1 MRYGSL
7 FKKNYR
13 MKRILSFLAV
23 AAALCCC
30 TKPES
35 ILPVIEEEPMAP
47 LELKLATQAVTK
59 AMIKE
64 SRLPDPSSVGIT
76 VRDSY
81 GAYAGEEYTNIKYTS
96 KDASGAQVWE
106 CDSPIMLSPQTGTLY
121 SYYPYAEACTDISAI
136 SIRANSTV
144 QTDFMWGT
152 PVSVS
157 KDNRHASIKMN
168 HALAAVR
175 ITYVRGTYSGTG
187 TVSKVSFGGNCIAVA
202 GTLDATDGSI
212 SNLAGKGTML
222 TPPQIAT
229 TLSSTLQE
237 FELLVIPTGEKQGK
251 VVITIDGK
259 DYSLEF
265 GDIDLRQGHMTQF
278 HLTVNDGELSLSDI
292 TVSEWTY
299 GESKDT
305 AIKVTDKVTL
315 TGNLDDIAIY
325 NSVVNGVVTITA
337 IPKTKGGFKEVEPV
351 SINSNATLTQSSD
364 IHTGVRT
371 ITLSNISGNV
381 TVTFYGTYCYDLIAE
396 FTVSARVST
405 RMLYLY
411 ANSSY
416 KEKILRIREGDE
428 DIPVTSTYIWD
439 EGGKHILRYSFTNH
453 TIPYDMFNDVTAI
466 TGIEIGN
473 CVTSLE
479 SYAFKGTSIERV
491 VIPETV
497 TSFGSSLFYNCT
509 KLKHAVLPKGITEIY
524 DSMFRGCTSLQNI
537 DIPDGVTR
545 FGDYAF
551 DRCSSLASLILPA
564 GVTYVVNYCFSDC
577 SNLRHIVS
585 FPVQTPTLGGSFRYN
600 FSKGASN
607 GVLAA
612 PAAAKTGSNYS
623 YWVSSGVNL
632 GSYGWTLVY
641 MDE

>member
-1 MRYGSL
+1 
-7 FKKNYR
+7 
-13 MKRILSFLAV
+13 MKRILLPAVLAMI
-23 AAALCCC
+23 ALCGCQEEIM
-30 TKPES
+30 TPEPIPS
-35 ILPVIEEEPMAP
+35 DPAVP
-47 LELKLATQAVTK
+47 LEISMSTAELTK
-59 AMIKE
+59 GLIKE
-64 SRLPDPSSVGIT
+64 TRLPDGSSVGIT
-76 VRDSY
+76 IKDDYGVYTGELFTNVKYTAEMESGNQVWSSDSPVMLSSET
-81 GAYAGEEYTNIKYTS
+81 GRAYA
-96 KDASGAQVWE
+96 
-106 CDSPIMLSPQTGTLY
+106 
-121 SYYPYAEACTDISAI
+121 YYPYAEACTDIRAI

-144 QTDFMWGT
+144 QTDFMWGI

-157 KDNRHASIKMN
+157 KDNRKATLVMK
-168 HALAAVR
+168 HALSAVR

-187 TVSKVSFGGNCIAVA
+187 NVSKVSFGGNCIATA
-202 GTLDATDGSI
+202 GTLDATDGSL
-212 SNLAGKGTML
+212 SNLTGKGTIL
-222 TPPQIAT
+222 TPPQIT
-229 TLSSTLQE
+229 TSLSSTLQE
-237 FELLVIPTGEKQGK
+237 FELIVIPTGEKQGK
-251 VVITIDGK
+251 IVITIDGK
-259 DYSLEF
+259 DYTLEF
-265 GDIDLRQGHMTQF
+265 GDIDLRQGQITQF

-325 NSVVNGVVTITA
+325 NSIVNGVVTITA
-337 IPKTKGGFKEVEPV
+337 VPKTKGTFKEVEPV
-351 SINSNATLTQSSD
+351 SINSNATLSQSCD

-371 ITLSNISGNV
+371 IKLTNITGNV
-381 TVTFYGTYCYDLIAE
+381 TVTFYGTYSYDLITE
-396 FTVSARVST
+396 FTVNARESV

-411 ANSSY
+411 FNSSD

-428 DIPVTSTYIWD
+428 DIPVTSTHSWD

-453 TIPYDMFNDVTAI
+453 TVPYDMFNDVKAI
-466 TGIEIGN
+466 TAIEIGD
-473 CVTSLE
+473 CVTALE
-479 SYAFKGTSIERV
+479 SYAFKGTSIERII
-491 VIPETV
+491 IPETI

-551 DRCSSLASLILPA
+551 DRCSSLASIILPA
-564 GVTYVVNYCFSDC
+564 GVTYVGNYCFSDC

-585 FPVQTPTLGGSFRYN
+585 LPIKTPTLGGSFRYN
-600 FSKGASN
+600 FSKVASN
-607 GVLAA
+607 GVLAV

-623 YWVSSGVNL
+623 YWVGSNVNL

>member
-1 MRYGSL
+1 
-7 FKKNYR
+7 

-35 ILPVIEEEPMAP
+35 SLPVIEEEPMAP
-47 LELKLATQAVTK
+47 LELTLSTQTVTR
-59 AMIKE
+59 AMKKE
-64 SRLPDPSSVGIT
+64 SRLPNPSSVGIT

-81 GAYAGEEYTNIKYTS
+81 GAYAGAEYTNIKYTS
-96 KDASGAQVWE
+96 KDVSGEQVWE

-351 SINSNATLTQSSD
+351 SINSNATLSQSSD

-405 RMLYLY
+405 KMLYLY
-411 ANSSY
+411 ASSSY

-466 TGIEIGN
+466 TGIEIGD

-551 DRCSSLASLILPA
+551 DRCSSLASIILPA
-564 GVTYVVNYCFSDC
+564 GVTYVGNYCFSDC

-585 FPVQTPTLGGSFRYN
+585 LPVKTPTLGGSFRYN
-600 FSKGASN
+600 FTDVASN

-632 GSYGWTLVY
+632 GAYGWTLVY

>member
-1 MRYGSL
+1 
-7 FKKNYR
+7 

-35 ILPVIEEEPMAP
+35 ILPVIEEEPMSP
-47 LELKLATQAVTK
+47 LELTLSTQTVTR

-64 SRLPDPSSVGIT
+64 SKVPDPSSVGIT

-81 GAYAGEEYTNIKYTS
+81 GAYAGAEYTNIKYTS

-299 GESKDT
+299 ADSKDT

-315 TGNLDDIAIY
+315 TGNLDDIAVY

-337 IPKTKGGFKEVEPV
+337 VPKTKGGFKEVEPV
-351 SINSNATLTQSSD
+351 SINSNATLSQTSD
-364 IHTGVRT
+364 IHTGIRT
-371 ITLSNISGNV
+371 IKLSNITGNV
-381 TVTFYGTYCYDLIAE
+381 TVTFYGTYCYDLLAE
-396 FTVSARVST
+396 LTVNAGEATKMLYTYVST
-405 RMLYLY
+405 
-411 ANSSY
+411 ST
-416 KEKILRIREGDE
+416 KEKILRIREGDTN
-428 DIPVTSTYIWD
+428 IPVESTHTFAT
-439 EGGKHILRYSFTNH
+439 GGKHLLKYSFTNH
-453 TIPYDMFNDVTAI
+453 TIAYDIFNGVTAV
-466 TGIEIGN
+466 TGIEIGD
-473 CVTSLE
+473 CVNSIE
-479 SYAFKGTSIERV
+479 GYAFKGTMIEQI
-491 VIPETV
+491 VIPESV
-497 TSFGSSLFYNCT
+497 TSFGSSIFYDCV
-509 KLKHAVLPKGITEIY
+509 KLKHVILPKGITEIY
-524 DSMFRGCTSLQNI
+524 DSMFRGCESLQSI

-545 FGDYAF
+545 FGDFAF
-551 DRCSSLASLILPA
+551 DGCSSLASIILPA
-564 GVTYVVNYCFSDC
+564 GVTYVGNYCFSEC

-585 FPVQTPTLGGSFRYN
+585 LPIKTPTLGGTFRYN
-600 FSKGASN
+600 FTKVASN
-607 GVLAA
+607 GVLAV

-623 YWVSSGVNL
+623 YWVASNVNL

>member
-1 MRYGSL
+1 
-7 FKKNYR
+7 
-13 MKRILSFLAV
+13 MKRTLLPAVLAMITLCGCQEEIITPEPIPSDPAV
-23 AAALCCC
+23 PLEISMSTAAL
-30 TKPES
+30 TRGLVKEAS
-35 ILPVIEEEPMAP
+35 LPVGS
-47 LELKLATQAVTK
+47 AVG
-59 AMIKE
+59 
-64 SRLPDPSSVGIT
+64 LT
-76 VRDSY
+76 VKDSY
-81 GAYAGEEYTNIKYTS
+81 GVYSGELYNNIQYTC
-96 KDASGAQVWE
+96 KDNGGEQLWE
-106 CDSPIMLSPQTGTLY
+106 SDSPVMLSSETGTLY

-187 TVSKVSFGGNCIAVA
+187 NVSKVSFGGNCIAVA

-237 FELLVIPTGEKQGK
+237 FELIVIPTGEKQGK
-251 VVITIDGK
+251 IVISIDGK
-259 DYSLEF
+259 DYTLEF
-265 GDIDLRQGHMTQF
+265 GDIDLRQGQITQF

-299 GESKDT
+299 ADSKDT

-315 TGNLDDIAIY
+315 TGNLDDIAVY

-337 IPKTKGGFKEVEPV
+337 VPKTKGTFKEVEPV
-351 SINSNATLTQSSD
+351 SINSNATLSQSCD

-371 ITLSNISGNV
+371 IKLTNITGNV
-381 TVTFYGTYCYDLIAE
+381 TVTFYGTYSYDLITE
-396 FTVSARVST
+396 FTVNARESV

-411 ANSSY
+411 FNSSD

-428 DIPVTSTYIWD
+428 DIPVTSTHSWD

-453 TIPYDMFNDVTAI
+453 TVPYDMFNDVTAI
-466 TGIEIGN
+466 TAIEIGD
-473 CVTSLE
+473 CVTSIE

-509 KLKHAVLPKGITEIY
+509 KLKNAVLPKGITEIY
-524 DSMFRGCTSLQNI
+524 DSMFRGCTSLQSI
-537 DIPDGVTR
+537 DIPEGVTR
-545 FGDYAF
+545 FGDFAF
-551 DRCSSLASLILPA
+551 DRCSSLASIILPA
-564 GVTYVVNYCFSDC
+564 GVTYVGNYCFSEC

-585 FPVQTPTLGGSFRYN
+585 LPVKTPTLGGSFRYN
-600 FSKGASN
+600 FSKVASN
-607 GVLAA
+607 GVLAV
-612 PAAAKTGSNYS
+612 PAEAKTGSNYS
-623 YWVSSGVNL
+623 YWVGSNVNL

>member
-1 MRYGSL
+1 
-7 FKKNYR
+7 
-13 MKRILSFLAV
+13 MKRLYVNILSFT
-23 AAALCCC
+23 ALLCSCS
-30 TKPES
+30 PAEVL
-35 ILPVIEEEPMAP
+35 LPEEPQAEQP
-47 LELKLATQAVTK
+47 VALELSMSTAELTK
-59 AMIKE
+59 GLIKDT
-64 SRLPDPSSVGIT
+64 RLPDGSSVGIT
-76 VRDSY
+76 IKDDYGVYTGELFTNVKYTAQQESGNQVWSSDSPVMLSSET
-81 GAYAGEEYTNIKYTS
+81 GTAYA
-96 KDASGAQVWE
+96 
-106 CDSPIMLSPQTGTLY
+106 
-121 SYYPYAEACTDISAI
+121 YYPYAEACTDITAI

-144 QTDFMWGT
+144 QTDFMWGI

-157 KDNRHASIKMN
+157 KDNRKATLVMK

-187 TVSKVSFGGNCIAVA
+187 NVSKVSFGGNCIAVA

-222 TPPQIAT
+222 TPPQITT

-237 FELLVIPTGEKQGK
+237 FELIVIPTGEKQGK
-251 VVITIDGK
+251 IVITIDGK
-259 DYSLEF
+259 DYTLEF
-265 GDIDLRQGHMTQF
+265 GDIDLRQGQITQF

-299 GESKDT
+299 ADSKDT

-315 TGNLDDIAIY
+315 TGNLDDIAVY

-337 IPKTKGGFKEVEPV
+337 VPKTKGTFKEVEPV
-351 SINSNATLTQSSD
+351 SINSNATLSQSCD

-371 ITLSNISGNV
+371 ITLTNITGNV
-381 TVTFYGTYCYDLIAE
+381 NVTFYGTYSYDLITE
-396 FTVSARVST
+396 FTVNARESV

-411 ANSSY
+411 FNSSD

-428 DIPVTSTYIWD
+428 DIPVTSTHSWD

-453 TIPYDMFNDVTAI
+453 TVPYDMFNDVKAI
-466 TGIEIGN
+466 TAIEIGD
-473 CVTSLE
+473 CVTALE
-479 SYAFKGTSIERV
+479 SYAFKGTSIERII
-491 VIPETV
+491 IPETI

-509 KLKHAVLPKGITEIY
+509 KLKNAVLPKGITEIY
-524 DSMFRGCTSLQNI
+524 DSMFRGCTSLQSI

-551 DRCSSLASLILPA
+551 DRCSSLASIILPA
-564 GVTYVVNYCFSDC
+564 GVTYVGNYCFSEC

-585 FPVQTPTLGGSFRYN
+585 LPIKTPTLGGTFRYN
-600 FSKGASN
+600 FSKVASN

-623 YWVSSGVNL
+623 YWVSSNINL

>member
-1 MRYGSL
+1 
-7 FKKNYR
+7 
-13 MKRILSFLAV
+13 MKRLYVNILSFTALLCSCSPAEVLLPEEHQAEQPV
-23 AAALCCC
+23 A
-30 TKPES
+30 
-35 ILPVIEEEPMAP
+35 
-47 LELKLATQAVTK
+47 LELSMSTAELTK
-59 AMIKE
+59 ALVKDT
-64 SRLPDPSSVGIT
+64 RLPDGSSVGIT
-76 VRDSY
+76 IKDDYGVYTGELFTNVKYTAQQESGNQVWSSDSPVMLSSET
-81 GAYAGEEYTNIKYTS
+81 GTAYA
-96 KDASGAQVWE
+96 
-106 CDSPIMLSPQTGTLY
+106 
-121 SYYPYAEACTDISAI
+121 YYPYAETCTDISAI

-144 QTDFMWGT
+144 QTDFMWGI

-157 KDNRHASIKMN
+157 KDNRKATLVMK

-187 TVSKVSFGGNCIAVA
+187 NVSKVSFGGNCIAVA

-222 TPPQIAT
+222 TPPQITT

-237 FELLVIPTGEKQGK
+237 FELIVIPSGEKQGK
-251 VVITIDGK
+251 IVITIDGK
-259 DYSLEF
+259 DYTLEF
-265 GDIDLRQGHMTQF
+265 GDIDLRQGQITQF

-299 GESKDT
+299 ADSKDT

-315 TGNLDDIAIY
+315 TGNLDDIAVY

-337 IPKTKGGFKEVEPV
+337 VPKTKCTFKEVEPV
-351 SINSNATLTQSSD
+351 SINSNATLSQSCD

-371 ITLSNISGNV
+371 ITLTNITGNV
-381 TVTFYGTYCYDLIAE
+381 SVTFYGTYSYDLITE
-396 FTVSARVST
+396 FTVNARESV

-411 ANSSY
+411 FNSSD

-428 DIPVTSTYIWD
+428 DIPVTSTHSWD

-453 TIPYDMFNDVTAI
+453 TVPYDMFNDVKAI
-466 TGIEIGN
+466 TAIEIGD
-473 CVTSLE
+473 CVTALE
-479 SYAFKGTSIERV
+479 SYAFKGTSIERII
-491 VIPETV
+491 IPETI

-509 KLKHAVLPKGITEIY
+509 KLKNAVLPKGITEIY
-524 DSMFRGCTSLQNI
+524 DSMFRGCTSLQSI

-551 DRCSSLASLILPA
+551 DRCSSLASIILPA
-564 GVTYVVNYCFSDC
+564 GVTYVGNYCFSEC

-585 FPVQTPTLGGSFRYN
+585 LPIKTPTLGGTFRYN
-600 FSKGASN
+600 FTKVASN
-607 GVLAA
+607 GVLAV

-623 YWVSSGVNL
+623 YWVASNVNL
-632 GSYGWTLVY
+632 GSYGWTLAY

>member
-1 MRYGSL
+1 
-7 FKKNYR
+7 
-13 MKRILSFLAV
+13 MKRLYVNILSFTALLCSCSPAEVLLPEESQAEQPV
-23 AAALCCC
+23 A
-30 TKPES
+30 
-35 ILPVIEEEPMAP
+35 
-47 LELKLATQAVTK
+47 LELSMSTAELTK
-59 AMIKE
+59 ALVKDT
-64 SRLPDPSSVGIT
+64 RLPDGSSVGIT
-76 VRDSY
+76 IKDDYGVYTGELFTNVKYTAQQESGNQVWSSDSPVMLSSET
-81 GAYAGEEYTNIKYTS
+81 GTAYA
-96 KDASGAQVWE
+96 
-106 CDSPIMLSPQTGTLY
+106 
-121 SYYPYAEACTDISAI
+121 YYPYADACTDISAI

-144 QTDFMWGT
+144 QTDFMWGI

-157 KDNRHASIKMN
+157 KDNRKATLVMK

-187 TVSKVSFGGNCIAVA
+187 NVSKVSFGGNCVAVA
-202 GTLDATDGSI
+202 GNLDATDGSI

-222 TPPQIAT
+222 TPPQITT

-237 FELLVIPTGEKQGK
+237 FELIVIPTGEKQGK
-251 VVITIDGK
+251 IVITIDGK
-259 DYSLEF
+259 DYTLEF
-265 GDIDLRQGHMTQF
+265 GDIDLRQGQITQF

-299 GESKDT
+299 ADSKDT

-315 TGNLDDIAIY
+315 TGNLDDIAVY

-337 IPKTKGGFKEVEPV
+337 VPKTKGTFKEVEPV
-351 SINSNATLTQSSD
+351 SINSNATLSQSCD

-371 ITLSNISGNV
+371 ITLTNITGNV
-381 TVTFYGTYCYDLIAE
+381 TVTFYGTYSYDLITE
-396 FTVSARVST
+396 FTVNARESV

-411 ANSSY
+411 FNSSD

-428 DIPVTSTYIWD
+428 DIPVTSTHSWD

-453 TIPYDMFNDVTAI
+453 TVPYDMFNDVKAI
-466 TGIEIGN
+466 TAIEIGD
-473 CVTSLE
+473 CVTALE
-479 SYAFKGTSIERV
+479 SYAFKGTSIERII
-491 VIPETV
+491 IPETI

-509 KLKHAVLPKGITEIY
+509 KLKNAVLPKGITEIY
-524 DSMFRGCTSLQNI
+524 DSMFRGCTSLQSI

-551 DRCSSLASLILPA
+551 DRCSSLASIILPA
-564 GVTYVVNYCFSDC
+564 GVTYVGNYCFSEC

-585 FPVQTPTLGGSFRYN
+585 LPIKTPTLGGTFRYN
-600 FSKGASN
+600 FTKVASN
-607 GVLAA
+607 GVLAV

-623 YWVSSGVNL
+623 YWVASNVNL

>member
-1 MRYGSL
+1 
-7 FKKNYR
+7 
-13 MKRILSFLAV
+13 MKRLYVNILAFTALLCSCSPAEVLLPQEPQAEQPV
-23 AAALCCC
+23 A
-30 TKPES
+30 
-35 ILPVIEEEPMAP
+35 
-47 LELKLATQAVTK
+47 LELSMSTAELTK
-59 AMIKE
+59 ALVKDT
-64 SRLPDPSSVGIT
+64 RLPDGSSVGIT
-76 VRDSY
+76 IKDDYGVYTGELFTNVKYTAQQESGNQVWSSDSPVMLSSET
-81 GAYAGEEYTNIKYTS
+81 GTAYA
-96 KDASGAQVWE
+96 
-106 CDSPIMLSPQTGTLY
+106 
-121 SYYPYAEACTDISAI
+121 YYPYAEACTDITAI

-144 QTDFMWGT
+144 QTDFMWGI

-157 KDNRHASIKMN
+157 KDNRKATFMMK

-187 TVSKVSFGGNCIAVA
+187 NVSKVSFGGNCIAVA

-222 TPPQIAT
+222 TPPQITT

-237 FELLVIPTGEKQGK
+237 FELIVIPTGEKQGK
-251 VVITIDGK
+251 IVITIDGK
-259 DYSLEF
+259 DYTLEF
-265 GDIDLRQGHMTQF
+265 GDIDLRQGQITQF

-299 GESKDT
+299 ADSKDT

-315 TGNLDDIAIY
+315 TGNLDDIAVY

-337 IPKTKGGFKEVEPV
+337 VPKTKGTFKEVEPV
-351 SINSNATLTQSSD
+351 SINSSATLSQSCD

-371 ITLSNISGNV
+371 ITLTNITGNV
-381 TVTFYGTYCYDLIAE
+381 TVTFYGTYSYDLITE
-396 FTVSARVST
+396 FTVNARESV
-405 RMLYLY
+405 RMLHLY
-411 ANSSY
+411 FNSSD

-428 DIPVTSTYIWD
+428 DIPVTSTHSWD

-453 TIPYDMFNDVTAI
+453 TVPYDMFNDVKAI
-466 TGIEIGN
+466 TAIEIGD
-473 CVTSLE
+473 CVTALE
-479 SYAFKGTSIERV
+479 SYAFKGTSIERII
-491 VIPETV
+491 IPETI

-509 KLKHAVLPKGITEIY
+509 KLKNAVLPKGITEIY
-524 DSMFRGCTSLQNI
+524 DSMFRGCTSLQSI

-551 DRCSSLASLILPA
+551 DRCSSLASIILPA
-564 GVTYVVNYCFSDC
+564 GVTYVGNYCFSEC

-585 FPVQTPTLGGSFRYN
+585 LPIKTPTLGGTFRYN
-600 FSKGASN
+600 FTKVGSN
-607 GVLAA
+607 GVLAV

-623 YWVSSGVNL
+623 YWVASNVNL

>member
-1 MRYGSL
+1 
-7 FKKNYR
+7 
-13 MKRILSFLAV
+13 MKRLYVNILSFT
-23 AAALCCC
+23 ALLCSCS
-30 TKPES
+30 PAEVL
-35 ILPVIEEEPMAP
+35 LPEEPQAEQP
-47 LELKLATQAVTK
+47 VALELSMSTAELTK
-59 AMIKE
+59 GLIKE
-64 SRLPDPSSVGIT
+64 TRLPDGSSVGIT
-76 VRDSY
+76 IKDDY
-81 GAYAGEEYTNIKYTS
+81 GVYTGELFTNVKYT
-96 KDASGAQVWE
+96 AQQESGNQVWSS
-106 CDSPIMLSPQTGTLY
+106 DSPVMLSSETGTTY
-121 SYYPYAEACTDISAI
+121 AYYPYAEACTDITAI

-144 QTDFMWGT
+144 QTDFMWGI

-157 KDNRHASIKMN
+157 KDNRKATLVMK

-187 TVSKVSFGGNCIAVA
+187 NVSKVSFGGNCIAVA

-222 TPPQIAT
+222 TPPQITT

-237 FELLVIPTGEKQGK
+237 FELIVIPTGEKQGK
-251 VVITIDGK
+251 IVITIDGK
-259 DYSLEF
+259 DYTLEF
-265 GDIDLRQGHMTQF
+265 GDIDLRQGQITQF

-299 GESKDT
+299 ADSKDT

-315 TGNLDDIAIY
+315 TGNLDDIAVY

-337 IPKTKGGFKEVEPV
+337 VPKTKGTFKEVEPV
-351 SINSNATLTQSSD
+351 SINSNATLSQSCD

-371 ITLSNISGNV
+371 ITLTNITGNL
-381 TVTFYGTYCYDLIAE
+381 TVTFYGTYSYDLITE
-396 FTVSARVST
+396 FTVNARESV

-411 ANSSY
+411 FNSSD

-428 DIPVTSTYIWD
+428 DIPVTSTHSWD

-453 TIPYDMFNDVTAI
+453 TVPYDMFNDVKAI
-466 TGIEIGN
+466 TAIEIGD
-473 CVTSLE
+473 CVTALE
-479 SYAFKGTSIERV
+479 SYAFKGTSIERII
-491 VIPETV
+491 IPETI

-509 KLKHAVLPKGITEIY
+509 KLKNAVLPKGITEIY
-524 DSMFRGCTSLQNI
+524 DSMFRGCTSLQSI

-551 DRCSSLASLILPA
+551 DRCSSLASIILPA
-564 GVTYVVNYCFSDC
+564 GVTYVGNYCFSEC

-585 FPVQTPTLGGSFRYN
+585 LPIKTPTLGGTFRYN
-600 FSKGASN
+600 FTKVGSN
-607 GVLAA
+607 GVLAV

-623 YWVSSGVNL
+623 YWVASNVNL

>member
-1 MRYGSL
+1 
-7 FKKNYR
+7 
-13 MKRILSFLAV
+13 MKRLYVNILSFT
-23 AAALCCC
+23 ALLCSCS
-30 TKPES
+30 PAEVL
-35 ILPVIEEEPMAP
+35 LPEEPQAEQP
-47 LELKLATQAVTK
+47 VALELSMSTAELTK
-59 AMIKE
+59 ALIKDT
-64 SRLPDPSSVGIT
+64 RLPDGSSVGIT
-76 VRDSY
+76 IKDDYGVYTGELFSNVKYTANQESGNQVWSSDSPVMLSSET
-81 GAYAGEEYTNIKYTS
+81 GTAYA
-96 KDASGAQVWE
+96 
-106 CDSPIMLSPQTGTLY
+106 
-121 SYYPYAEACTDISAI
+121 YYPYADACTDISSI

-144 QTDFMWGT
+144 QTDFMWGI

-157 KDNRHASIKMN
+157 KDNRKATLVMK

-175 ITYVRGTYSGTG
+175 ITYVRGTYSGKG
-187 TVSKVSFGGNCIAVA
+187 NVSKVSFGGNCIAVA

-222 TPPQIAT
+222 TPPQITT

-237 FELLVIPTGEKQGK
+237 FELIVIPTGEKQGK
-251 VVITIDGK
+251 IVITIDGK
-259 DYSLEF
+259 DYTLEF
-265 GDIDLRQGHMTQF
+265 GDIDLRQGQITQF

-299 GESKDT
+299 ADSKDT

-315 TGNLDDIAIY
+315 TGNLDDIAVY

-337 IPKTKGGFKEVEPV
+337 VPKTKGTFKEVEPV
-351 SINSNATLTQSSD
+351 SISSNATLSQSCD

-371 ITLSNISGNV
+371 ITLTNITGNV
-381 TVTFYGTYCYDLIAE
+381 TVTFYGTYSYDLITE
-396 FTVSARVST
+396 FTVNARESV

-411 ANSSY
+411 FNSSD

-428 DIPVTSTYIWD
+428 DIPVTSTHSWD

-453 TIPYDMFNDVTAI
+453 TVPYDMFNDVKAI
-466 TGIEIGN
+466 TAIEIGD
-473 CVTSLE
+473 CVTALE
-479 SYAFKGTSIERV
+479 SYAFKGTSIERII
-491 VIPETV
+491 IPETI

-509 KLKHAVLPKGITEIY
+509 KLKNAVLPKGITEIY
-524 DSMFRGCTSLQNI
+524 DSMFRGCTSLQSI

-551 DRCSSLASLILPA
+551 DRCSSLASIILPA
-564 GVTYVVNYCFSDC
+564 GVTYVGNYCFSEC

-585 FPVQTPTLGGSFRYN
+585 LPIKTPTLGGTFRYN
-600 FSKGASN
+600 FTKVGSN
-607 GVLAA
+607 GVLAV

-623 YWVSSGVNL
+623 YWVASNVNL

>member
-1 MRYGSL
+1 
-7 FKKNYR
+7 
-13 MKRILSFLAV
+13 MKRLYVNILSFT
-23 AAALCCC
+23 ALLCSCS
-30 TKPES
+30 PAEVL
-35 ILPVIEEEPMAP
+35 LPEEPQAEQP
-47 LELKLATQAVTK
+47 VALELSMSTAELTK
-59 AMIKE
+59 ALIKDTK
-64 SRLPDPSSVGIT
+64 LPDRSSVGIT
-76 VRDSY
+76 IKDDYGVYTGELFSNVKYTAKQESGNQVWSSDSPVMLSSET
-81 GAYAGEEYTNIKYTS
+81 GTAYA
-96 KDASGAQVWE
+96 
-106 CDSPIMLSPQTGTLY
+106 
-121 SYYPYAEACTDISAI
+121 YYPYAEACTDITAI

-144 QTDFMWGT
+144 QTDFMWGI
-152 PVSVS
+152 PVPVS
-157 KDNRHASIKMN
+157 KDNRKATLVMK

-187 TVSKVSFGGNCIAVA
+187 NVSKVSFGGNCIAVA

-237 FELLVIPTGEKQGK
+237 FELIVIPTGEKQGK
-251 VVITIDGK
+251 IVITIDGK
-259 DYSLEF
+259 DYTLEF
-265 GDIDLRQGHMTQF
+265 GDIDLRQGQITQF

-299 GESKDT
+299 ADSKDT

-315 TGNLDDIAIY
+315 TGNLDDIAVY

-337 IPKTKGGFKEVEPV
+337 VPKTKGTFKEVEPV
-351 SINSNATLTQSSD
+351 SINSNATLSQSCD

-371 ITLSNISGNV
+371 ITLTNITGNV
-381 TVTFYGTYCYDLIAE
+381 TVTFYGTYSYDLITE
-396 FTVSARVST
+396 FTVNARESV

-411 ANSSY
+411 FNSSD

-428 DIPVTSTYIWD
+428 DIPVTSTHSWD

-453 TIPYDMFNDVTAI
+453 TVPYDMFNDVKAI
-466 TGIEIGN
+466 TAIEIGD
-473 CVTSLE
+473 CVTALE
-479 SYAFKGTSIERV
+479 SYAFKGTSIERII
-491 VIPETV
+491 IPETI

-524 DSMFRGCTSLQNI
+524 DSMFRGCTSLQSI

-551 DRCSSLASLILPA
+551 DRCSSLASIILPA
-564 GVTYVVNYCFSDC
+564 GVTYVGNYCFSEC

-585 FPVQTPTLGGSFRYN
+585 LPIKTPTLGGTFRYN
-600 FSKGASN
+600 FTKVASN
-607 GVLAA
+607 GVLAV

-623 YWVSSGVNL
+623 YWVASNVNL
-632 GSYGWTLVY
+632 GSYGWTVEY

>member
-1 MRYGSL
+1 MLAMIALYGCQEE
-7 FKKNYR
+7 
-13 MKRILSFLAV
+13 ILTPEPIPSDPAV
-23 AAALCCC
+23 
-30 TKPES
+30 
-35 ILPVIEEEPMAP
+35 P
-47 LELKLATQAVTK
+47 LEISMSTAELTK
-59 AMIKE
+59 ALVKE
-64 SRLPDPSSVGIT
+64 TKLPDGSSVGIT
-76 VRDSY
+76 IKDDYGVYTGELFTNVKYTAQLESGNQVWSSDSPVMLSSET
-81 GAYAGEEYTNIKYTS
+81 GTAYA
-96 KDASGAQVWE
+96 
-106 CDSPIMLSPQTGTLY
+106 
-121 SYYPYAEACTDISAI
+121 YYPYAEACTDIRAI

-144 QTDFMWGT
+144 QTDFMWGI

-157 KDNRHASIKMN
+157 KDNRKATLVMK

-187 TVSKVSFGGNCIAVA
+187 NVSKVSFGGNCIAVA

-222 TPPQIAT
+222 TPPQITT

-237 FELLVIPTGEKQGK
+237 FEMIVIPTGEKQGK
-251 VVITIDGK
+251 IVITIDGK
-259 DYSLEF
+259 DYTLEF
-265 GDIDLRQGHMTQF
+265 GDIDLRQGQITQF
-278 HLTVNDGELSLSDI
+278 HLTVNDGELSISDI

-299 GESKDT
+299 ADSKDT

-315 TGNLDDIAIY
+315 TGNLNDIAVY

-337 IPKTKGGFKEVEPV
+337 VPKTKGTFKEVEPV
-351 SINSNATLTQSSD
+351 SINSNATLSQSCD

-371 ITLSNISGNV
+371 ITLTNITGNV
-381 TVTFYGTYCYDLIAE
+381 TVTFYGTYSYDLITE
-396 FTVSARVST
+396 FTVNARESV

-411 ANSSY
+411 FNSSD

-428 DIPVTSTYIWD
+428 DIPVTSTHSWD

-453 TIPYDMFNDVTAI
+453 TVPYDMFNDVKAI
-466 TGIEIGN
+466 TAIEIGD
-473 CVTSLE
+473 CVTALE
-479 SYAFKGTSIERV
+479 SYAFKGTSIERII
-491 VIPETV
+491 IPETI

-509 KLKHAVLPKGITEIY
+509 KLKNAVLPKGITEIY
-524 DSMFRGCTSLQNI
+524 DSMFRGCTSLQSI

-551 DRCSSLASLILPA
+551 DRCSSLASIILPA
-564 GVTYVVNYCFSDC
+564 GVTYVGNYCFSEC

-585 FPVQTPTLGGSFRYN
+585 LPIKTPTLGGTFRYN
-600 FSKGASN
+600 FTKVGSN
-607 GVLAA
+607 GVLAV

-623 YWVSSGVNL
+623 YWVASNVNL

>member
-1 MRYGSL
+1 MKKFVLPALLAMTALYGCQEE
-7 FKKNYR
+7 
-13 MKRILSFLAV
+13 II
-23 AAALCCC
+23 
-30 TKPES
+30 TPEPIPS
-35 ILPVIEEEPMAP
+35 DPLVP
-47 LELKLATQAVTK
+47 LELSMSTAILTRGL
-59 AMIKE
+59 IKE
-64 SRLPDPSSVGIT
+64 ASLPVGSEVGLT
-76 VRDSY
+76 VKDSY
-81 GAYAGEEYTNIKYTS
+81 GVYSGELYNNIQYTCKYNVEE
-96 KDASGAQVWE
+96 QIWE
-106 CDSPIMLSPQTGTLY
+106 SDSPVMLSSETGTLY
-121 SYYPYAEACTDISAI
+121 SYYPYAEAATDITSI

-152 PVSVS
+152 PISVS

-175 ITYVRGTYSGTG
+175 ITYVRGTYSGIG
-187 TVSKVSFGGNCIAVA
+187 KVSKVSFGGKCIAVA

-222 TPPQIAT
+222 TPPQITT

-237 FELLVIPTGEKQGK
+237 FEIIVIPTGEKEGK
-251 VVITIDGK
+251 IVITIDGK
-259 DYSLEF
+259 DYTLEF
-265 GDIDLRQGHMTQF
+265 GDIDLRQGQITQF

-299 GESKDT
+299 ADSKDT

-325 NSVVNGVVTITA
+325 NSVANGIVSITA
-337 IPKTKGGFKEVEPV
+337 MPKTKGGFKEVEPV
-351 SINSNATLTQSSD
+351 TISGNATLSQSSD
-364 IHTGVRT
+364 PYTGVRT
-371 ITLSNISGNV
+371 ITLSGINGNV
-381 TVTFYGTYCYDLIAE
+381 TVYFSGTYCYDLIAE
-396 FTVSARVST
+396 FTVNAGEATKMLYTYVST
-405 RMLYLY
+405 
-411 ANSSY
+411 ST
-416 KEKILRIREGDE
+416 KEKILRIREGDTN
-428 DIPVTSTYIWD
+428 IPVEATHTFST
-439 EGGKHILRYSFTNH
+439 GGKHILRYSFTNH
-453 TIPYDMFNDVTAI
+453 TIPYDMFNDVVAI
-466 TGIEIGN
+466 TVIEIGN

-491 VIPETV
+491 VIPESV

-524 DSMFRGCTSLQNI
+524 DSMFRGCASLQSI

-545 FGDYAF
+545 FGDFAF
-551 DRCSSLASLILPA
+551 DRCSSLASIILPE
-564 GVTYVVNYCFSDC
+564 GVTYVGNYCFSDC

-585 FPVQTPTLGGSFRYN
+585 FPIRTPSLGGNYRYN
-600 FSKGASN
+600 FLGVAKN
-607 GVLAA
+607 GVLAV

-623 YWVSSGVNL
+623 YWVASNVNL

>member
-35 ILPVIEEEPMAP
+35 IVPVIEEEPMAP
-47 LELKLATQAVTK
+47 LELTLSTQTVTR

-81 GAYAGEEYTNIKYTS
+81 GSYAGAEYTNIKYTS
-96 KDASGAQVWE
+96 KDASGVQAWE

-259 DYSLEF
+259 DYTLEF

-305 AIKVTDKVTL
+305 SIKVTDKVTL

-351 SINSNATLTQSSD
+351 SINSNATLSQSSD

-405 RMLYLY
+405 KMLYLY
-411 ANSSY
+411 ASSSY

-428 DIPVTSTYIWD
+428 DIPVASNHTWD
-439 EGGKHILRYSFTNH
+439 VGGKHILRYSFTNH
-453 TIPYDMFNDVTAI
+453 TIPYDMFNDVDAI
-466 TGIEIGN
+466 TAIEIGD

-491 VIPETV
+491 VIPESV

-524 DSMFRGCTSLQNI
+524 DSMFRGCTSLQSI

-551 DRCSSLASLILPA
+551 DRCSSLASIILPA
-564 GVTYVVNYCFSDC
+564 GVTYVGNYCFSDC

-585 FPVQTPTLGGSFRYN
+585 FPVKTPTLGGSFRYN
-600 FSKGASN
+600 FSKVASN

-632 GSYGWTLVY
+632 GAYGWTLVY

>member
-1 MRYGSL
+1 MYLITRISL
-7 FKKNYR
+7 T
-13 MKRILSFLAV
+13 MKRLYINILSFTALLCSCSPAEVLLPQEPQAEQPV
-23 AAALCCC
+23 A
-30 TKPES
+30 
-35 ILPVIEEEPMAP
+35 
-47 LELKLATQAVTK
+47 LELSMSTAELTK
-59 AMIKE
+59 ALVKDT
-64 SRLPDPSSVGIT
+64 RLPDGSSVGIT
-76 VRDSY
+76 IKDDYGVYTGELFTNVKYTAQQESENQVWSSDSPVMLSSET
-81 GAYAGEEYTNIKYTS
+81 GTAYA
-96 KDASGAQVWE
+96 
-106 CDSPIMLSPQTGTLY
+106 
-121 SYYPYAEACTDISAI
+121 YYPYAEACTDISAI

-144 QTDFMWGT
+144 QTDFMWGI

-157 KDNRHASIKMN
+157 KDNRKASIVMK

-187 TVSKVSFGGNCIAVA
+187 NVSKVSFGGNCIAVA

-222 TPPQIAT
+222 TPPQITT

-237 FELLVIPTGEKQGK
+237 FELIVIPTGEKQGK
-251 VVITIDGK
+251 IVISIDGK
-259 DYSLEF
+259 DYTLEF
-265 GDIDLRQGHMTQF
+265 GDIDLRQGQITQF

-299 GESKDT
+299 ADSKDT

-315 TGNLDDIAIY
+315 TGNLDDIAVY

-337 IPKTKGGFKEVEPV
+337 VPKTKGTFKEVEPV
-351 SINSNATLTQSSD
+351 SINSNATLSQSCD

-371 ITLSNISGNV
+371 ITLTNITGNV
-381 TVTFYGTYCYDLIAE
+381 NVTFYGTYSYDLITE
-396 FTVSARVST
+396 FTVNARESV

-411 ANSSY
+411 FNSSD

-428 DIPVTSTYIWD
+428 DIPVTSTHSWD

-453 TIPYDMFNDVTAI
+453 TVPYDMFNDVKAI
-466 TGIEIGN
+466 TAIEIGD
-473 CVTSLE
+473 CVTAIE
-479 SYAFKGTSIERV
+479 SYAFKGTSIERII
-491 VIPETV
+491 IPETI

-509 KLKHAVLPKGITEIY
+509 KLKNAVLPKGITEIY
-524 DSMFRGCTSLQNI
+524 DSMFRGCTSLQSI

-551 DRCSSLASLILPA
+551 DRCSSLASIILPA
-564 GVTYVVNYCFSDC
+564 GVTYVGNYCFSEC

-585 FPVQTPTLGGSFRYN
+585 LPVKTPTLGGTFRYN
-600 FSKGASN
+600 FTKVASN
-607 GVLAA
+607 GVLAV

-623 YWVSSGVNL
+623 YWVASNVNL
-632 GSYGWTLVY
+632 GSYGWTLEY

>member
-1 MRYGSL
+1 ME
-7 FKKNYR
+7 
-13 MKRILSFLAV
+13 RILSFLIV

-47 LELKLATQAVTK
+47 LELTLSTQTVTR

-81 GAYAGEEYTNIKYTS
+81 GAYAGAEYTNIKYTS
-96 KDASGAQVWE
+96 KDISGAQAWE

-121 SYYPYAEACTDISAI
+121 SYYPYAEACTDISTI

-187 TVSKVSFGGNCIAVA
+187 NIAKVSFGGNCIAVA
-202 GTLDATDGSI
+202 GTLDATDGSL

-337 IPKTKGGFKEVEPV
+337 VPKTKGTFKEVEPV
-351 SINSNATLTQSSD
+351 SINSNATLSQSCD

-371 ITLSNISGNV
+371 IKLTNITGNV
-381 TVTFYGTYCYDLIAE
+381 TVTFYGTYSYDLITE
-396 FTVSARVST
+396 FTVNARESV

-411 ANSSY
+411 FNSSD

-428 DIPVTSTYIWD
+428 DIPVTSTHSWD

-453 TIPYDMFNDVTAI
+453 TVPYDMFNDVKAI
-466 TGIEIGN
+466 TAIEIGD
-473 CVTSLE
+473 CVTALE
-479 SYAFKGTSIERV
+479 SYAFKGTSIERII
-491 VIPETV
+491 IPETI

-551 DRCSSLASLILPA
+551 DRCSSLASIILPA
-564 GVTYVVNYCFSDC
+564 GVTYVGNYCFSEC

-585 FPVQTPTLGGSFRYN
+585 LPIKTPTLGGTFRYN
-600 FSKGASN
+600 FTKVGSN
-607 GVLAA
+607 GVLAV

-623 YWVSSGVNL
+623 YWVASNVNL